1 MGLDNRLATADEQKK
16 MEELVAQAMKDGAVG
31 LSTGLIYLPGMYSN
45 TEEVIGLAKSAAK
58 L

>member
-31 LSTGLIYLPGMYSN
+31 CLPDLFIYRD
-45 TEEVIGLAKSAAK
+45 V
-58 L
+58 